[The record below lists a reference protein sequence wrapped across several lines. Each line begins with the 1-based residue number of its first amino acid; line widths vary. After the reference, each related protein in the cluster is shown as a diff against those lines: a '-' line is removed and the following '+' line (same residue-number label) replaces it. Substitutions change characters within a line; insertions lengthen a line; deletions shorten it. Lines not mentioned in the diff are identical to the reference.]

1 MVDQMG
7 LDLSLR
13 TAMSGLRTVQKGLD
27 TVSNNIA
34 NADTPG
40 YTRKV
45 LTQSTV
51 VTQGKGVG
59 VQTGNIEREVD
70 TALQRETLTQES
82 RVSNLEVKD
91 QYLGQIEM
99 LHGDPEQE
107 TSLGNVVN
115 QMRDGFAKLMD
126 TPNSIPLQNE
136 VVTLADNLA
145 RTLNRLSEGV
155 NTVRTNVQGEIEGSI
170 DDINTQFQTIDEL
183 NRKIRTSTA
192 LGQTE
197 PDLQDK
203 RDEAVRLIAEQ
214 IDINVM
220 NRSDGTISI
229 LDHYGQPLLED
240 TYKPLSIDTTVI
252 NPQFAYPGDIP
263 PIRLGDP
270 DTGKDVTGQLRGGRL
285 GALIELRDQNLPRF
299 QAQLDE
305 FSQTLAETFKA
316 TGLLTLFTDI
326 NGEVPIPSDP
336 TTPSQIGF
344 ANQIQV
350 SQLVKAD
357 PTLLRDGDAGAL
369 GAGAADST
377 LLRNI
382 VDNVLGLKQTFQTGG
397 PSPTGLGPNSD
408 LSTALPASMDFA
420 SYAAELVSY
429 QVNQRSNATSQ
440 LESATSLRDQ
450 LKTKLSDQSGVNLD
464 TEVSLLIQLQRSYSS
479 SAQVVSTNR
488 QMFNDLISIVR

>member
-27 TVSNNIA
+27 TVSSNIA

-51 VTQGKGVG
+51 VMGGKSLG

-82 RVSNLEVKD
+82 RVSNLKVLD
-91 QYLGQIEM
+91 QYLGQVEM

-126 TPNSIPLQNE
+126 SPSSIPLQNE
-136 VVTLADNLA
+136 VVSLADNLA
-145 RTLNRLSEGV
+145 RTLNRLAEGI
-155 NTVRTNVQGEIEGSI
+155 NTIRTNVQGEIEGSI
-170 DDINTQFQTIDEL
+170 NDINTQFQTIDDL

-192 LGQTE
+192 LGQKE
-197 PDLQDK
+197 PDLEDK
-203 RDEAVRLIAEQ
+203 RDEAVRLVAEQ

-220 NRSDGTISI
+220 KRADGSIAI

-240 TYKPLSIDTTVI
+240 TYKPLSMDNTALIS
-252 NPQFAYPGDIP
+252 PQVAYPGGVA

-270 DTGKDVTGQLRGGRL
+270 VTGADVTGMMRGGRL
-285 GALIELRDQNLPRF
+285 GGLLELRDQSLPRF

-305 FSQTLAETFKA
+305 FSQTLSETFSTA
-316 TGLLTLFTDI
+316 GLTLFTDI
-326 NGEVPIPSDP
+326 NGTVPPDLPATAS
-336 TTPSQIGF
+336 IGY

-350 SQLVKAD
+350 SQIVRDD
-357 PTLLRDGDAGAL
+357 PRLLRDGDDATS
-369 GAGAADST
+369 AGAADST
-377 LLRNI
+377 LLRSI
-382 VDNVLGLKQTFQTGG
+382 VDDVLGSAKTFQTGN
-397 PSPTGLGPNSD
+397 PVLTNGLGPNSNIV
-408 LSTALPASMDFA
+408 TALPGSADFA
-420 SYAAELVSY
+420 SFATELVSY
-429 QVNQRSNATSQ
+429 QVNEKASATSQ
-440 LESATSLRDQ
+440 LQSATSLRDQ